1 MVLRE
6 WLRFV
11 QHLGAALHRPLVRRV
26 HLVAGLDKE
35 GQVLETWCI
44 SGVGAFLLC

>member
-1 MVLRE
+1 VVLRE

-35 GQVLETWCI
+35 GQVLQTWSI